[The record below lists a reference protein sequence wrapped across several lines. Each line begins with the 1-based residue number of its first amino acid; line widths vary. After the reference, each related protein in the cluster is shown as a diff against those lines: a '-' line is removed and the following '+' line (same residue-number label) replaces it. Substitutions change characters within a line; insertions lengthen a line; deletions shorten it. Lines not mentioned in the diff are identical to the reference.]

1 MKLIKLTLLSLF
13 LSVNTAWAASFTEGA
28 DYTRIIPPQPTN
40 SADKI
45 EVVEVFSYGCSHCF
59 RFEPQLERWKKKLA
73 DDVDFTYMP
82 AIFRSRGGAFDPT
95 MEVYAQAYYAAE
107 ALGVLDKVH
116 MAFFNTIHVDK
127 KPLNSHAAVLKV
139 VEANGVDGK
148 RFEKAL
154 TSFSVAAKVRRAKEL
169 IGRYRVQ
176 ATPSMV
182 VNGKYL
188 TSPTRQLSPRNMLKL
203 VDQLI
208 EDERKAK

>member
-1 MKLIKLTLLSLF
+1 MKYIKLALLSLL
-13 LSVNTAWAASFTEGA
+13 LSVNTAFAASFSEGS
-28 DYTRIIPPQPTN
+28 DYNRIIPPQPTN

-59 RFEPQLERWKKKLA
+59 RFEPLVERWKKKLA
-73 DDVDFTYMP
+73 DDVEFIYMP
-82 AIFRSRGGAFDPT
+82 AIFSRGGVFDPT

-116 MAFFNTIHVDK
+116 MAFFDTIHVEK
-127 KPLNSHAAVLKV
+127 KPLNSHAAVLRV
-139 VEANGVDGK
+139 VEANGVDPK
-148 RFEKAL
+148 AFERAL
-154 TSFSVAAKVRRAKEL
+154 KSFSVAAKVRRAKEL
-169 IGRYRVQ
+169 LGRYRVRG
-176 ATPSMV
+176 TPSIV
-182 VNGKYL
+182 VNGKFI